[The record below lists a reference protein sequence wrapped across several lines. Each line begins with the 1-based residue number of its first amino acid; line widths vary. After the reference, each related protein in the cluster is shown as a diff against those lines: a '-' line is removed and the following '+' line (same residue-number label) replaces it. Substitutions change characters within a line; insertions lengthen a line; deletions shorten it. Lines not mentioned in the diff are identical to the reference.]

1 MKEEQRWKA
10 LYPIRGREYWQIEI
24 QPESQQ
30 AFAPLPEEYPNRR
43 KARNAAKRLVAAFPK
58 PVWGGGKSC
67 RLVRVIETRFSEP
80 MKDRVYLGLDG
91 KVSNH
96 YD

>member
-1 MKEEQRWKA
+1 MRDEPRWKA

-43 KARNAAKRLVAAFPK
+43 KARNAAKRIVGAWPK
-58 PVWGGGKSC
+58 PIWSGPSC

-80 MKDRVYLGLDG
+80 MKDRVYKKRDG
-91 KVSNH
+91 SVTSH
-96 YD
+96 E